1 MSLEEILQ
9 TYFGCKKPFL
19 NNRRVTDGGEII
31 SMTKNGY
38 KAYDRLVSL
47 LYALESLDVG
57 IDANEVIETLDNI
70 ADGIGI

>member
-19 NNRRVTDGGEII
+19 NDRRMTDSGEIV

-38 KAYDRLVSL
+38 KAYDRLVNL
-47 LYALESLDVG
+47 LYELEALDVG
-57 IDANEVIETLDNI
+57 IDANEVVETLDNI

>member
-19 NNRRVTDGGEII
+19 NNRRVTDDGEVI
-31 SMTKNGY
+31 SMTKSGY

-47 LYALESLDVG
+47 IYALDSLDVG
-57 IDANEVIETLDNI
+57 IESNEVIENLDNI
-70 ADGIGI
+70 ADSIGI